1 MCVIQRNAF
10 IVCKEIKEI
19 AFLNKRFNELEIAM
33 IHGQFT

>member
-10 IVCKEIKEI
+10 IVCKEI